1 MLVMKFGGTSVGDA
15 KCFANVRDIVARA
28 VRDPKRPRS
37 GGVVSPVVVVVSA
50 MNTVTETLLEAARL
64 AAAGNERAVEEKL
77 RYLRQKHLQV
87 VEELFSGPARD
98 SAAKA
103 VEGILAE
110 FQNIC
115 AGMALL
121 RELPLR
127 AMDAGLSVGE
137 RLSATLLASHL
148 RDRQI
153 PAQAV
158 DAASC
163 VVTDE
168 NFGSARPLLK
178 PTRAATRRVLLP
190 LVKKGKVPVVTGF
203 LGATR
208 EGVRT
213 TLGRGGSDYS
223 ASIVA
228 AALDADE
235 LWIWTDVDGVLSA
248 DPKMVGR
255 ARILGE
261 LVYEEAAELSH
272 FGAKVLHHKTLAPL
286 VSRMI
291 PVWIKNTFAPE
302 KPGTRIGP
310 PREGSAMGPKAVTSL
325 APVTLLTLRSN
336 GTPGTTELL
345 ARTFEALSHSD
356 VEILMVTQASYQD
369 SFCFLVPQGMA
380 LKAEESLEEEF
391 QLELSHRYLQP
402 IETEDVAAVA
412 LIGEGMRG
420 TPGIAARM
428 FGALGRERVNVI
440 SIAQGS
446 SESNISCVVS
456 LAERAAAV
464 QAIHEEFIRPAPKL
478 PRQRASSHTPQRNNP
493 R

>member
-15 KCFANVRDIVARA
+15 RCFTTVRDIVARA
-28 VRDPKRPRS
+28 VHDPKRHID
-37 GGVVSPVVVVVSA
+37 GVSPVVVVVSA
-50 MNTVTETLLEAARL
+50 MSTVTETLLEAARL
-64 AAAGNERAVEEKL
+64 AAAGNERGVAEKL
-77 RYLRQKHLQV
+77 QYLRQKHWQV
-87 VEELFSGPARD
+87 VEELFSGQDRN
-98 SAAKA
+98 SVRKT
-103 VEGILAE
+103 VEAMLGE
-110 FQNIC
+110 FQNVC
-115 AGMALL
+115 AGMTLL

-137 RLSATLLASHL
+137 RLSAALLASHL
-148 RDRQI
+148 SDGGI
-153 PAQAV
+153 PSQAV

-168 NFGSARPLLK
+168 NFGSARPLMK
-178 PTRAATRRVLLP
+178 PTRDATRRVLLP
-190 LVKKGKVPVVTGF
+190 LVKKGRVPVVTGF
-203 LGATR
+203 LGATP
-208 EGVRT
+208 EGIRT

-248 DPKMVGR
+248 DPKMVGQ
-255 ARILGE
+255 ARILSE

-310 PREGSAMGPKAVTSL
+310 PRKGNAKGPQAVTSL

-345 ARTFEALSHSD
+345 ARTFEALSYVHI
-356 VEILMVTQASYQD
+356 EILMVTQASYQD
-369 SFCFLVPQGMA
+369 SFCFLVPQNLA
-380 LKAEESLEEEF
+380 PKAKAALEEEF

-446 SESNISCVVS
+446 SESNISCVISV
-456 LAERAAAV
+456 ADRAAAV
-464 QAIHEEFIRPAPKL
+464 RAIHDEFIGPAPTS
-478 PRQRASSHTPQRNNP
+478 PIQGRSARTAHRRN

>member
-15 KCFANVRDIVARA
+15 QCFRGVKEIVARG
-28 VRDPKRPRS
+28 VRKHA
-37 GGVVSPVVVVVSA
+37 PVVVVVSA
-50 MNTVTETLLEAARL
+50 MSTVTEALLESARS
-64 AAAGNERAVEEKL
+64 AAAGNEAAVAEKL
-77 RYLRQKHLQV
+77 QYLRQMHLRAI
-87 VEELFSGPARD
+87 EELFPEPRREQVTTEVS
-98 SAAKA
+98 
-103 VEGILAE
+103 EILAE
-110 FQNIC
+110 FEKLC
-115 AGMALL
+115 AGMTLL

-137 RLSATLLASHL
+137 RLSATILARYL
-148 RDRQI
+148 DDQGI
-153 PAQAV
+153 AAQAV
-158 DAASC
+158 DAATC

-168 NFGSARPLLK
+168 NFGSARPLME
-178 PTRAATRRVLLP
+178 PTREAMRRVLLP
-190 LVKKGKVPVVTGF
+190 LLEKRSVPVVTGF

-208 EGVRT
+208 EGIRT

-248 DPKMVGR
+248 DPKMVGQ
-255 ARILGE
+255 ARILSE

-310 PREGSAMGPKAVTSL
+310 PREGNTMGPKAVTSL

-345 ARTFEALSHSD
+345 ARTFEALSHIH

-369 SFCFLVPQGMA
+369 SFCFLVPQAMA
-380 LKAEESLEEEF
+380 LKAKSALEEEF
-391 QLELSHRYLQP
+391 PLELSHRYLQP

-428 FGALGRERVNVI
+428 FGALGRAKVNVI

-446 SESNISCVVS
+446 SESNISCVVA
-456 LAERAAAV
+456 LKDRAAAV
-464 QAIHEEFIRPAPKL
+464 RAIHKEFIGP
-478 PRQRASSHTPQRNNP
+478 SSRGKVKAA
-493 R
+493 RGV

>member
-1 MLVMKFGGTSVGDA
+1 VVTTDQFGGAEPLMEQTRA
-15 KCFANVRDIVARA
+15 K
-28 VRDPKRPRS
+28 
-37 GGVVSPVVVVVSA
+37 
-50 MNTVTETLLEAARL
+50 
-64 AAAGNERAVEEKL
+64 AAA
-77 RYLRQKHLQV
+77 
-87 VEELFSGPARD
+87 
-98 SAAKA
+98 
-103 VEGILAE
+103 
-110 FQNIC
+110 
-115 AGMALL
+115 
-121 RELPLR
+121 
-127 AMDAGLSVGE
+127 
-137 RLSATLLASHL
+137 HL
-148 RDRQI
+148 R
-153 PAQAV
+153 PA
-158 DAASC
+158 
-163 VVTDE
+163 T
-168 NFGSARPLLK
+168 AR
-178 PTRAATRRVLLP
+178 
-190 LVKKGKVPVVTGF
+190 GEIPVVTGF
-203 LGATR
+203 IGATAD
-208 EGVRT
+208 GVMT

-223 ASIVA
+223 ASIIG

-235 LWIWTDVDGVLSA
+235 VWIWTDVDGVLSA
-248 DPKMVGR
+248 DPKMVGQ
-255 ARILGE
+255 ARILSE

-310 PREGSAMGPKAVTSL
+310 PREGNAMGPKAVTSL

-336 GTPGTTELL
+336 GTPGTTEML
-345 ARTFEALSHSD
+345 ARTFEALSHFH

-369 SFCFLVPQGMA
+369 SFCFLVPQSMA
-380 LKAEESLEEEF
+380 LKAKAALEEEF

-428 FGALGRERVNVI
+428 FGALGRARVNVI

-446 SESNISCVVS
+446 SESNISCVVA

-464 QAIHEEFIRPAPKL
+464 RAIHDEFIGPASKS
-478 PRQRASSHTPQRNNP
+478 PRRRGSSRHTSRGN